1 MFSLLVFFNMFFQA
15 EKVIIDRIGRH
26 STIFRRLEVGELGVD
41 GFEEVADETEVNA
54 TINEVILDS
63 MNNVVIVE
71 DNIENREISSTPTGD
86 HSFDL
91 DASDEWGSPSQLS
104 RAGKKKEEGID
115 KLTRQAR
122 EMSEFHHTLLETILQ
137 KRKSEDEVDVEIKK
151 AKLESQKMTVEVT
164 KSQIELQ
171 NSQRDL
177 AKLQAEL
184 VARQL
189 ELVQKQLNQN
199 EGN

>member
-1 MFSLLVFFNMFFQA
+1 MFFQA

-54 TINEVILDS
+54 TVNEVILDS

-91 DASDEWGSPSQLS
+91 DSSDEWGSPSQLS
-104 RAGKKKEEGID
+104 RAGKKEEGID
-115 KLTRQAR
+115 KLTRQAE
-122 EMSEFHHTLLETILQ
+122 EMSEFHYTLLETILQ

-151 AKLESQKMTVEVT
+151 AKLESQKMTIEVT

-177 AKLQAEL
+177 VKLQAEL